1 MAKITELLLQM
12 KRYLDEFGDCQVVF
26 KYTDNTIKDILS
38 CGMSKAQ
45 NIKDEEVK
53 VCWMAAEFMELKTDT
68 DKSFASED

>member
-12 KRYLDEFGDCQVVF
+12 KRYLDEFGDVQVVL

-45 NIKDEEVK
+45 NIKDEEVRS
-53 VCWMAAEFMELKTDT
+53 AG
-68 DKSFASED
+68 